1 MTAPVIRYVV
11 SIQEDVLY
19 DILKSLISSGMA
31 GTNIVSAYKT
41 IVATELST
49 ITILHEEAGIFFP
62 EGAECDCKIIF
73 ITISL
78 LFYLYIL
85 DSKYLRIVSH
95 PNNLI
100 ECFLRFVKYY
110 KYEIG

>member
-1 MTAPVIRYVV
+1 
-11 SIQEDVLY
+11 
-19 DILKSLISSGMA
+19 MA

-41 IVATELST
+41 IVATELRI
-49 ITILHEEAGIFFP
+49 ITILHEEAGIFFSD
-62 EGAECDCKIIF
+62 GAECDCKIII